1 MPEFDFRT
9 LFSYGMALVVV
20 GGGAWAIKKWLGHTA
35 APSPPPAGSPAARAA
50 TGKHLAQKK
59 EEQERRASRS
69 AIPAERPRPLDPVAE
84 AAQSGQSL
92 KAGRLAMEAG
102 DWRLAAD
109 HFLEAA
115 RPLDAARA
123 LRRGELW
130 VEAAQ
135 QFEAGKDFQS
145 AAQCYLRAGRKPEA
159 LRNLEQTE
167 NLSEAAALAD
177 EIGDPRKAATVLL
190 RLGRVQDAA
199 DRFQRAGEGAKAWTL
214 RAELAERAE
223 QWSTAAQA
231 WAHAQSWDRAMAAFD
246 RAGDDL
252 GAARVLAHMGK
263 REQAAD
269 RYMKGGAFADAAALY
284 EAQGIFRKAAMAH
297 QKAGDTER
305 AIRCLTLEGDKIAV
319 IKLRQA
325 LGQTDEAL
333 RVAQAVSPTDAAYID
348 AAQIVAVIYLNR
360 GEKAAAARTLLQLLD
375 APLAPGIKVAT
386 GRRAAE
392 LFVELR
398 DVARGRQVLD
408 KLASQIAPGS
418 DDERWA
424 MGVQRA
430 LLDVPP
436 VTERPPAQHAPSGGS
451 AVPTIAMNLANAE
464 TTETL
469 PDEAIAPREE
479 TEAYL
484 GGSPVRNGDVPLT
497 TDGWP
502 SGVPL
507 GLADRYGD
515 LERLGQGGNG
525 VVFRAVDKLLGRPV
539 VLKFMIQGTMPS
551 ETARKYFLREVKL
564 SASLNHPNIV
574 HIYDMGNT
582 DDVLWYAMEY
592 VDGVPLTAH
601 LAIGQPIKD
610 IVFLMSVVDQLCA
623 ALDNAH
629 AQGLVHRDIKPD
641 NVLVANDGT
650 VKLLD
655 FGLARAMDEGFGE
668 QSVLAG
674 TPYYMAPEQLDGSTV
689 DHRADIYALGVVLFR
704 MFTGHL
710 PFSDGN
716 IFVAHAV
723 EPVPD
728 PRRYNRELPAE
739 AVAVV
744 MKAMAKKAQ
753 DRYPNCRQIALDV
766 HSALFGHIRHVGEG

>member
-1 MPEFDFRT
+1 MGIAV
-9 LFSYGMALVVV
+9 LA
-20 GGGAWAIKKWLGHTA
+20 GGAWAIKRWVFGAKQ
-35 APSPPPAGSPAARAA
+35 AGSTDKP
-50 TGKHLAQKK
+50 
-59 EEQERRASRS
+59 
-69 AIPAERPRPLDPVAE
+69 IRPLDPVAE
-84 AAQSGQSL
+84 ATQAGNFVKAARLSL
-92 KAGRLAMEAG
+92 DAG
-102 DWRLAAD
+102 DWRAAAD
-109 HFLEAA
+109 HFIEAQ

-123 LRRGELW
+123 LRKGESWL
-130 VEAAQ
+130 EAAG
-135 QFEAGKDFQS
+135 QFEKGRDFVS
-145 AAQCYLRAGRKPEA
+145 ASQCYLKAAKKSDA
-159 LRNLEQTE
+159 LRVMEQTE
-167 NLSEAAALAD
+167 DLQQAAELAD
-177 EIGDPRKAATVLL
+177 QIGDLRKAGQIYQ
-190 RLGRVQDAA
+190 RLGKIAESA
-199 DRFQRAGEGAKAWTL
+199 DRYQRAGDNVKAGTL
-214 RAELAERAE
+214 RAEFAERQE
-223 QWSTAAQA
+223 QWREAAQGWAQAQA
-231 WAHAQSWDRAMAAFD
+231 WDRALACLD
-246 RAGDDL
+246 RANDDR
-252 GAARVLAHMGK
+252 GAAQLLQRLGK
-263 REQAAD
+263 LEAAAE
-269 RYMKGGAFADAAALY
+269 RFARAGAFVESAALF
-284 EAQGIFRKAAMAH
+284 EQQGLFRKAAMAH

-325 LGQTDEAL
+325 MGQSDEAL
-333 RVAQAVSPTDAAYID
+333 RIAQAVSPTDGAYIE
-348 AAQIVAVIYLNR
+348 AAQIVAIIHINR
-360 GEKAAAARTLLQLLD
+360 GETAAAARSLLALLD
-375 APLAPGIKVAT
+375 APLAPAIKVAT

-392 LFVELR
+392 LFLELR
-398 DVARGRQVLD
+398 DAVHGRQVLD
-408 KLASQIAPGS
+408 KLAGLIRQGS
-418 DDERWA
+418 DEERWVLDIQKQFA
-424 MGVQRA
+424 
-430 LLDVPP
+430 DVPVNDGRITP
-436 VTERPPAQHAPSGGS
+436 TPNTHTSS
-451 AVPTIAMNLANAE
+451 ATPTIAMNLANAE
-464 TTETL
+464 NTESFEELAVSENT
-469 PDEAIAPREE
+469 AIYP
-479 TEAYL
+479 
-484 GGSPVRNGDVPLT
+484 GGKGDSQRDSGGAIPFT

-502 SGVPL
+502 QGVPP
-507 GLADRYGD
+507 GLSERYGE

-525 VVFRAVDKLLGRPV
+525 VVFRATDKLLGRQV

-582 DDVLWYAMEY
+582 DDVLWYAMEF

-601 LAIGQPIKD
+601 LAIGQPIRD

-623 ALDNAH
+623 ALDHAH

-674 TPYYMAPEQLDGSTV
+674 TPYYMAPEQLDGSPV

-728 PRRYNRELPAE
+728 PRKFNRDLPAE

-744 MKAMAKKAQ
+744 LKAMAKKSV
-753 DRYPNCRQIALDV
+753 DRYSNCRQIALDV
-766 HSALFGHIRHVGEG
+766 HTALFGHIRS

>member
-1 MPEFDFRT
+1 MMADLDFRT
-9 LFSYGMALVVV
+9 LFSYTMALLVV
-20 GGGAWAIKKWLGHTA
+20 GGGAWAIKRWISAANPPDSSSQPRATLPLGSQR
-35 APSPPPAGSPAARAA
+35 PVGSQ
-50 TGKHLAQKK
+50 T
-59 EEQERRASRS
+59 
-69 AIPAERPRPLDPVAE
+69 PRPLDPVLE
-84 AAQSGQSL
+84 AAQSGNLL
-92 KAGRLAMEAG
+92 KAGRLALEGG
-102 DWRLAAD
+102 DWRTAAD
-109 HFLEAA
+109 HFIEAQ

-123 LRRGELW
+123 LRRGDAWL
-130 VEAAQ
+130 EAAQ
-135 QFEAGKDFQS
+135 QFEKGRDFQS
-145 AAQCYLRAGRKPEA
+145 ASQCYLKAGHKPEA
-159 LRNLEQTE
+159 LRTLEQTE
-167 NLSEAAALAD
+167 DLADAVRLAD
-177 EIGDPRKAATVLL
+177 EIGDFRKSAHLLL
-190 RLGRVQDAA
+190 RLGRVPEAA
-199 DRFQRAGEGAKAWTL
+199 DRYQRAGDVAKAGTL
-214 RAELAERAE
+214 RAELAEKAE
-223 QWSTAAQA
+223 DWPAAAQA
-231 WAHAQSWDRAMAAFD
+231 WMQAQAWDHALANLD
-246 RAGDDL
+246 RAGDQH
-252 GAARVLAHMGK
+252 GAAILLQRLGK
-263 REQAAD
+263 LEQAAE
-269 RYMKGGAFADAAALY
+269 RFAKAGAFTESAVLY
-284 EAQGIFRKAAMAH
+284 EEQGLFRKAAMSH

-305 AIRCLTLEGDKIAV
+305 AIRCLTLEGDKVAV

-325 LGQTDEAL
+325 LGQTEEAL
-333 RVAQAVSPTDAAYID
+333 RIAQAVSPTDAAYIE
-348 AAQIVAVIYLNR
+348 AAQIVAIIHINR
-360 GEKAAAARTLLQLLD
+360 GETASAARALLALLE
-375 APLAPGIKVAT
+375 APLAPAIKVAT

-392 LFVELR
+392 LFLELR
-398 DVARGRQVLD
+398 DVPHGLQVLD
-408 KLASQIAPGS
+408 HLAGMMAPGT
-418 DDERWA
+418 DEERWIRTIQKKFAEIPLGDQRMAIA
-424 MGVQRA
+424 M
-430 LLDVPP
+430 PP
-436 VTERPPAQHAPSGGS
+436 GGS
-451 AVPTIAMNLANAE
+451 STPTMAMNLANAE
-464 TTETL
+464 STESFE
-469 PDEAIAPREE
+469 DSAEANEATAAYMGGKGPSGKEPRR
-479 TEAYL
+479 A
-484 GGSPVRNGDVPLT
+484 SDPVQLT

-502 SGVPL
+502 QGVPQ
-507 GLADRYGD
+507 GLSDRYGD

-525 VVFRAVDKLLGRPV
+525 VVFRAMDKLLGRQV

-592 VDGVPLTAH
+592 IDGVPLTAH
-601 LAIGQPIKD
+601 LAIGQPIRD

-623 ALDNAH
+623 ALDHAH

-641 NVLVANDGT
+641 NVLVGNDGT

-674 TPYYMAPEQLDGSTV
+674 TPYYMAPEQLDGSNV

-728 PRRYNRELPAE
+728 PRKFNRDLTPE

-766 HSALFGHIRHVGEG
+766 HAALFGHMRPAGNAS